1 MHVRFAVIILLLSSV
16 KTLQNFSYIRHCHQ
30 CLSQNYIVKMMTR
43 PILKK
48 KNLLQLAIS
57 VHCARCTNHFFHF
70 HVCVS
75 VFLSVCLLATLLKS
89 NERITV
95 KNYGGVPGGNMVIR
109 FW

>member
-16 KTLQNFSYIRHCHQ
+16 KTLQNFLYQ
-30 CLSQNYIVKMMTR
+30 TLS
-43 PILKK
+43 PISKSNLYCKNDDKTYTFKK
-48 KNLLQLAIS
+48 YLLQLVIS
-57 VHCARCTNHFFHF
+57 VLWARCTNHFLHF
-70 HVCVS
+70 HVCLS

>member
-16 KTLQNFSYIRHCHQ
+16 KTLQNFLYQ
-30 CLSQNYIVKMMTR
+30 TLSPMSNSKLYCKNDDKTYT
-43 PILKK
+43 LKK
-48 KNLLQLAIS
+48 YLLQLVIS
-57 VHCARCTNHFFHF
+57 VHWARCTNHCLRF
-70 HVCVS
+70 HVCLS

-89 NERITV
+89 NERIMV